1 MTHTRYFL
9 AGLFALCLGLAACSK
24 QEPAPSAAPKRSPS
38 VEIVSAEA
46 KGFTAGAMMNSN
58 PVYVFFDAQCGHC
71 ARLWTVSVPLHKKAK
86 FVWIPVGLLNAT
98 SSSQGAALLSAA
110 DPAQSMM
117 EHEKSMTAGQGGIS
131 ASASVAPAIEEA
143 LKSNTRL
150 FNNLGIESVPFTITR
165 NLRTGTTVTRAGSMD
180 TAALA
185 ALIGVDA
192 P

>member
-46 KGFTAGAMMNSN
+46 RGFTAGAMMNSN

-71 ARLWTVSVPLHKKAK
+71 ARLWTASVPLHKKAK

-131 ASASVAPAIEEA
+131 ASANVAPAIEEA
-143 LKSNTRL
+143 LKSNTQL